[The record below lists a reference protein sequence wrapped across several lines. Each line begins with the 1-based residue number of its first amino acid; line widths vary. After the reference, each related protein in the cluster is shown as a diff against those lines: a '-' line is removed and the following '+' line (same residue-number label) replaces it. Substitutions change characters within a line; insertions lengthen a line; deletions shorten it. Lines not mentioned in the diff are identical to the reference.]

1 MHQMKKRNSI
11 FLHLICIL
19 CACLISCAAVFS
31 TDSSIPDTIS
41 SDCYEDLSLAE
52 DGTSILDQVS
62 LRAKHCTLDGLHVCF
77 EKPEDEKEDPD
88 PQLLMTFEEGTSVNV
103 RTVELTLEEGFL
115 YDVTCVL
122 FYPNEEGSYED
133 ECSVEVTLPREETSV
148 IFEIPEELGY
158 SVAKLRIDI
167 DEDYTIADI
176 RISNETPVQEY
187 SLEKA
192 SMLQRW
198 LITLAA
204 VFALAE
210 GILYCAPWVMQFA
223 GYYLKNKKEIN
234 ALLLTLAGAILAGN
248 LAAYLLFHLTGRDY
262 SQIWIAM
269 ISLCS
274 AIVAYQLRLLFAK
287 DNASVP
293 EKGRGRILGSRIL
306 FWAGILVF
314 CLFIAFEWIDGSEEM
329 PEIAGLIRFQF
340 PFVFAVAE
348 TILAALLYQKYVLNV
363 REDSISFLNIYIA
376 LFFLMGLAYLLV
388 FLPYVSPDEP
398 SHFASAYRVSNLLLG
413 KTGLTSGDRLL
424 MRAEDFVLY
433 GLDEEALSSEYYM
446 QVTEEFRFF
455 ASDQSY
461 VIADGAMVTNAIF
474 SYIVPG
480 IGIALARMLHMSG
493 TMTFLMGRLA
503 NLIFFTAVLRFLMK
517 KIPFGR
523 TALFA
528 IAMMPMTLHMAASY
542 SYDVMTFGFVT
553 LFVVQVMCMVR
564 SAETP
569 SSMASPLSL
578 RSERNACHWQETPA
592 AERGSDAEIASRFRT
607 VEKVSQRDYRLCVI
621 YGILMAP
628 SKMVY
633 IPLLLL
639 IFLVPWERLG
649 ETKKEAWKK
658 KLSVV
663 GIPLAATCVI
673 MVIIS
678 LVSAD
683 STLRKMAEQSVSVNM
698 LSWIDEEGYTISWVI
713 THMGAYI
720 LMLARTVVRMMDY
733 YFFTMIGSKLGW
745 LDVDVPQVYAVA
757 SFVML
762 LLAVN
767 IRDERSEAARIGF
780 GKKLWIAFLC
790 AGCVFATILVMTVSW
805 TPMSY
810 DYVAGVQ
817 GRYFIPLLIPAIW
830 LLPSRLVEVKSVV
843 RKYLVFGTGLL
854 NLWILVYVFA
864 QYIVGT

>member
-41 SDCYEDLSLAE
+41 SDYYEDLSLAE
-52 DGTSILDQVS
+52 DGTSILDQVF

-103 RTVELTLEEGFL
+103 RTVELILEEGFL

-198 LITLAA
+198 LITFAA

-287 DNASVP
+287 DNAPVP
-293 EKGRGRILGSRIL
+293 EKGRGKISGSRIL

-455 ASDQSY
+455 ASDPSY

-542 SYDVMTFGFVT
+542 SYDVMTFGFVA

-564 SAETP
+564 SAE
-569 SSMASPLSL
+569 
-578 RSERNACHWQETPA
+578 
-592 AERGSDAEIASRFRT
+592 
-607 VEKVSQRDYRLCVI
+607 KVSQRDYRLCVV

-658 KLSVV
+658 KLFAV
-663 GIPLAATCVI
+663 GIPLAVTCVI

-713 THMGAYI
+713 THMGEYI
-720 LMLARTVVRMMDY
+720 LILARTVVKMMDY

-767 IRDERSEAARIGF
+767 IRDERSEAAQIGF
-780 GKKLWIAFLC
+780 GKKLWVAFLC

-830 LLPSRLVEVKSVV
+830 LLQSRLVEVKSVV

>member
-1 MHQMKKRNSI
+1 MHQMKKRNSV
-11 FLHLICIL
+11 FLHIICIL

-31 TDSSIPDTIS
+31 TDSSVPDTIA
-41 SDCYEDLSLAE
+41 SDYYEDLALAE
-52 DGTSILDQVS
+52 DGVSILDQVS
-62 LRAKHCTLDGLHVCF
+62 LRGKRCPLDGLHVIF
-77 EKPEDEKEDPD
+77 EKPEDEDEDTD
-88 PQLLMTFEEGTSVNV
+88 PQFLMTFEEGAGVEV
-103 RTVELTLEEGFL
+103 RTVELILEEAFP

-122 FYPNEEGSYED
+122 FYPDEEGTYVE
-133 ECSVEVTLPREETSV
+133 ECSVTVTLPREETRV
-148 IFEIPEELGY
+148 FFEIPEELGY
-158 SVAKLRIDI
+158 SVEKLRIDI
-167 DEDYTIADI
+167 DEDYTIQDI
-176 RISNETPVQEY
+176 LISNETPVQEY
-187 SLEKA
+187 TLEKT

-198 LITLAA
+198 LLTFAA

-210 GILYCAPWVMQFA
+210 VILYCAPWVMQAA
-223 GYYLKNKKEIN
+223 GYYLKNSKKIN
-234 ALLLTLAGAILAGN
+234 TWLLLLAGAALAGN
-248 LAAYLLFHLTGRDY
+248 AAAFLLFHLTGRDY
-262 SQIWIAM
+262 SQVWIAM

-274 AIVAYQLRLLFAK
+274 IIAAYQIRLLAARK
-287 DNASVP
+287 DSLVP
-293 EKGRGRILGSRIL
+293 EAGRGKITGYRIL
-306 FWAGILVF
+306 FWAGIAVF
-314 CLFIAFEWIDGSEEM
+314 CLFIAFEWIDGSEEI
-329 PEIAGLIRFQF
+329 PEVAGLIRFQF
-340 PFVFAVAE
+340 PFVFAIVEAV
-348 TILAALLYQKYVLNV
+348 LFALLYQKYVLNV
-363 REDSISFLNIYIA
+363 REENVSFLNIFIW
-376 LFFLMGLAYLLV
+376 LAYLLV

-398 SHFASAYRVSNLLLG
+398 SHFASAYHVSNLLLG
-413 KTGLTSGDRLL
+413 KTGLVSGDRLF

-446 QVTEEFRFF
+446 QVTENFRFF
-455 ASDQSY
+455 VSEQGY
-461 VIADGAMVTNAIF
+461 VAADGAMVTNAIF
-474 SYIVPG
+474 SYLVPG
-480 IGIALARMLHMSG
+480 LGITLARMLHMSG

-553 LFVVQVMCMVR
+553 LFVVQVMCMVC
-564 SAETP
+564 SPETP
-569 SSMASPLSL
+569 PPM
-578 RSERNACHWQETPA
+578 RSA
-592 AERGSDAEIASRFRT
+592 AERGSDAKIASQFRT
-607 VEKVSQRDYRLCVI
+607 ADKVSRQDYRQCVI

-658 KLSVV
+658 KLAVV
-663 GIPLAATCVI
+663 GISLAVTCVI

-698 LSWIDEEGYTISWVI
+698 LTWTNEEGYTLSWVLG
-713 THMGAYI
+713 HLGEYI
-720 LMLARTVVRMMDY
+720 LMLARTVVKMMDY

-745 LDVDVPQVYAVA
+745 LDIDIPQVYAVA
-757 SFVML
+757 SFLML

-767 IRDERSEAARIGF
+767 IRDERSEAAQIGSWQ
-780 GKKLWIAFLC
+780 KLWVAFLC

-805 TPMSY
+805 TPVSY

-830 LLPSRLVEVKSVV
+830 LLPSHLVEVKSVV
-843 RKYLVFGTGLL
+843 RKYLVFGAGML
-854 NLWILVYVFA
+854 NLWTLVYVFA
-864 QYIVGT
+864 QYTVGA